1 MAIDDWKMA
10 QRDLQNV
17 VTDMKQPGGVPGT
30 TMIAL
35 MLAVFT
41 VSVGY
46 GVVLPL
52 LPGLVERFVGAA
64 LTSSQVPRHTGLLT
78 ATYALALFLGAPLW
92 GRLSDSYGRRNLLLA
107 ALFGFSATTVVF
119 SLAANL
125 TAIYLQRFL
134 SGLFAAGV
142 TPIASATIGD
152 LAPPGEQR
160 GRRLAFVSMASIAG
174 FLLGPTL
181 GVSAARIGGAIFG
194 IVTTAGSL
202 TVPLAS
208 TAILA
213 ALVSV
218 VVALAEPNR
227 RAPVSSA
234 KNALRPAKD
243 MSALVTRLLVLTF
256 IVSAG
261 VGVFEVGL
269 ALRGT
274 QELRLTPYQIALMFT
289 ECSLVM
295 FAMQALVFSPLIK
308 VDNTRWLIAPA
319 LFMLVAGLFL
329 VPLASGFWLMLAVI
343 GGVASSAG
351 VVSPILTYWISATAG
366 RAQGWQLG
374 RQTAAASLG
383 VTIGSAAGGLL
394 FNIRAVPG
402 APFVM
407 SAVLVAIGSGIGVG
421 LPRVLVPSGTSRIA
435 SRAGGAE

>member
-1 MAIDDWKMA
+1 MEGNAYGYDSRTMMTDA
-10 QRDLQNV
+10 RDSA
-17 VTDMKQPGGVPGT
+17 GVRGT
-30 TMIAL
+30 TMTAL

-52 LPGLVERFVGAA
+52 LPSLVERFVGGA

-78 ATYALALFLGAPLW
+78 ATYALALFLGAPFW
-92 GRLSDSYGRRNLLLA
+92 GRLSDSYGRRNLLLV
-107 ALFGFSATTVVF
+107 ALVGFSAATVVF
-119 SLAANL
+119 SLATNL
-125 TAIYLQRFL
+125 TAIYIQRFL

-152 LAPPGEQR
+152 LAPPGDER
-160 GRRLAFVSMASIAG
+160 GRRLAVVNMANIAG

-181 GVSAARIGGAIFG
+181 GVSTARMGGAIFG
-194 IVTTAGSL
+194 IVTTGSI
-202 TVPLAS
+202 TVPLVS

-218 VVALAEPNR
+218 LVALAVPDR
-227 RAPVSSA
+227 QAPVPPTT
-234 KNALRPAKD
+234 NALRPAGD
-243 MSALVTRLLVLTF
+243 MSALLRRLLVLTF
-256 IVSAG
+256 IVSSG

-274 QELRLTPYQIALMFT
+274 QELRLTPYQVALMFT

-295 FAMQALVFSPLIK
+295 FVMQAVVFSPLLK

-319 LFMLVAGLFL
+319 LFVLMAGLFL

-343 GGVASSAG
+343 GGVAASAG
-351 VVSPILTYWISATAG
+351 VVSPILTYWISAKAG
-366 RAQGWQLG
+366 SAQGWQLG

-394 FNIRAVPG
+394 FNILAVPG

-407 SAVLVAIGSGIGVG
+407 SAALVAIGFAIGTG
-421 LPRVLVPSGTSRIA
+421 LPRMLVPNGR
-435 SRAGGAE
+435 SRANS

>member
-1 MAIDDWKMA
+1 MHGYDPHIPMTVA
-10 QRDLQNV
+10 RPS
-17 VTDMKQPGGVPGT
+17 TGVPGT
-30 TMIAL
+30 TMTAL

-52 LPGLVERFVGAA
+52 LPFLVERFVGAA
-64 LTSSQVPRHTGLLT
+64 VTSSQVPRHTGLLT
-78 ATYALALFLGAPLW
+78 ATYALALFLGAPFW
-92 GRLSDSYGRRNLLLA
+92 GRLSDSYGRRNLLLI
-107 ALFGFSATTVVF
+107 ALFGFSAATLVF
-119 SLAANL
+119 SLAASL
-125 TAIYLQRFL
+125 TAIYIQRFL

-181 GVSAARIGGAIFG
+181 GVATARMGGAIFG
-194 IVTTAGSL
+194 IVTTGSI

-213 ALVSV
+213 ILVGVLVALVV
-218 VVALAEPNR
+218 PNR
-227 RAPVSSA
+227 RAPAPSA
-234 KNALRPAKD
+234 KSDLRPAKD

-274 QELRLTPYQIALMFT
+274 QELRLTPYQVALMFT

-295 FAMQALVFSPLIK
+295 FVMQAVVFSPLIK

-319 LFMLVAGLFL
+319 LIVLVAGLFL

-343 GGVASSAG
+343 GGVAASAG
-351 VVSPILTYWISATAG
+351 VVSPILTYWISAKAG
-366 RAQGWQLG
+366 SAQGWQLG

-394 FNIRAVPG
+394 FNIHAVPG

-407 SAVLVAIGSGIGVG
+407 SAALVAIGFAIGIG
-421 LPRVLVPSGTSRIA
+421 LPHVLVPSGSTRIR
-435 SRAGGAE
+435 SGARGAL